1 MRRGTILLGLLWG
14 LIYLLS
20 GCSFQRDGLSPGA
33 FKSTYSLEHVKY
45 DTELFVTG
53 FPRIF
58 SIDSFVLVISSDND
72 GFGKIFA
79 ADKEMKLIGEFGKI
93 GNGPF
98 EFQAPLPT
106 FVSGT
111 EIGIN
116 DLNKNQL
123 AIIQLLVDH
132 DSVRVIEK
140 KRLKAKQRI
149 NSEGI
154 AMREYYYTKLVDSM
168 YVALASG
175 KNGEFFSIYDSILSQ
190 ATYFGE
196 SPINANIE
204 PLSRINRLGG
214 KIACHD
220 GNMVYG
226 ANNFPYVGFYSLS
239 SGEMEKKWSCFIDD
253 TYFEVRGGDLLFSRD
268 RTFGQVLDVAINDRY
283 VFVLYL
289 DILLSQYDAKESEQS
304 YANKICVFDHL
315 GNRIAIF
322 NLDCRIG
329 HFALSSN
336 GSDIYGIAQ
345 LPDFS
350 IVKFEMPQEL
360 LGD

>member
-1 MRRGTILLGLLWG
+1 MRRRTILLGLLWS

-20 GCSFQRDGLSPGA
+20 GCSFQRDVQSSGA

-72 GFGKIFA
+72 EFGKIFA

-116 DLNKNQL
+116 DFNKNEL
-123 AIIQLLVDH
+123 AIMELITDG
-132 DSVRVIEK
+132 DSARIVERN
-140 KRLKAKQRI
+140 RLKAKPQIKSERI
-149 NSEGI
+149 
-154 AMREYYYTKLVDSM
+154 ALKEYYYTRLVDSI

-175 KNGEFFSIYDSILSQ
+175 ENGLFFSMSDSVLSHI
-190 ATYFGE
+190 TYFGE
-196 SPINANIE
+196 SPVKDE
-204 PLSRINRLGG
+204 VGPLTRLNRLGG

-226 ANNFPYVGFYSLS
+226 ANNFPYVGFYSLKG
-239 SGEMEKKWSCFIDD
+239 GEMEKRWSCFIDD
-253 TYFEVRGGDLLFSRD
+253 TYYEVRGGELLFSRD
-268 RTFGQVLDVAINDRY
+268 RTFGKVLDVAINDRY

-289 DILLSQYDAKESEQS
+289 DILLSQYDAKVSEQS
-304 YANKICVFDHL
+304 YANKICVFDHI

-329 HFALSSN
+329 HFALSST

-350 IVKFEMPQEL
+350 IVKFEIPQEL